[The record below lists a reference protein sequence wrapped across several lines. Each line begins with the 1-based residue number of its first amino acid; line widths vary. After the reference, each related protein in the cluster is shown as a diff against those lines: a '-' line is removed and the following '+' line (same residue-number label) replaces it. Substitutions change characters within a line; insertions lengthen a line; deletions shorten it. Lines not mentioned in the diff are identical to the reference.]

1 MPGKRNQKKMMIKQ
15 KINKMKRIL
24 LFLTSLSFLAC
35 VNTTTQEQKESTE
48 EHENASASASE
59 LQLNNGAKW
68 KADSIT
74 LVNVS
79 AVNQLVSD
87 SNYRDEK
94 NRVEFSGQLQ
104 SRLDT
109 LVKQCK
115 MTGPDHDA
123 LHAWLKSVLH
133 DVKELKED
141 GDKYDKKYAELQ
153 KDVQNF
159 YDYFE

>member
-1 MPGKRNQKKMMIKQ
+1 MQKKRTQMKMMIKQ

-24 LFLTSLSFLAC
+24 LFLTSLSFVAC
-35 VNTTTQEQKESTE
+35 VNTTSQEQKENKE
-48 EHENASASASE
+48 EQEHSASA
-59 LQLNNGAKW
+59 LQMNNGAKW

-79 AVNQLVSD
+79 AINQLVND
-87 SNYRDEK
+87 SIYREEK
-94 NRVEFSGQLQ
+94 NKVEFSGQLQ
-104 SRLDT
+104 NRLDT

-123 LHAWLKSVLH
+123 LHAWLKPVLH
-133 DVKELKED
+133 DVKKLKED
-141 GDKYDKKYAELQ
+141 GDKYDKRYAELQ
-153 KDVQNF
+153 KDVQSF

>member
-1 MPGKRNQKKMMIKQ
+1 
-15 KINKMKRIL
+15 MKRIL
-24 LFLTSLSFLAC
+24 LFLTSLSFVAC
-35 VNTTTQEQKESTE
+35 VNTTSQEQKENKE
-48 EHENASASASE
+48 EHEHASVSA

-68 KADSIT
+68 KADSTT

-79 AVNQLVSD
+79 SITQLVND

-94 NRVEFSGQLQ
+94 NRVEFSGRLQ
-104 SRLDT
+104 NRLDT
-109 LVKQCK
+109 LIKQCK

-123 LHAWLKSVLH
+123 LHAWLKPVLH

-141 GDKYDKKYAELQ
+141 GNEYNEKFSVLQ
-153 KDVQNF
+153 KDVQRF

>member
-1 MPGKRNQKKMMIKQ
+1 M
-15 KINKMKRIL
+15 
-24 LFLTSLSFLAC
+24 
-35 VNTTTQEQKESTE
+35 NTTSQEQKQSKE
-48 EHENASASASE
+48 EHEHDAPA

-68 KADSIT
+68 KADSTT

-79 AVNQLVSD
+79 SITQLVND
-87 SNYRDEK
+87 SNYRNEK
-94 NRVEFSGQLQ
+94 NRIEFSGQLQ

-123 LHAWLKSVLH
+123 LHAWLKPVLH

-141 GDKYDKKYAELQ
+141 GDEYNEKFTVLQ
-153 KDVQNF
+153 KDVQRF